1 MGKKKLLYY
10 ELTRKTLSKSK
21 DEDGNR
27 TPQIMFGVESRLPDH
42 PFLEDWGERYQSIFR
57 TAVNALQNGVTEDQI
72 EKSFQGRF
80 GIEWAWADSIATD
93 ANATI
98 KQLQSS
104 KQNCI
109 EALKVDIEIGKK
121 VASETITK
129 MELQLENPTKK
140 NMLGFAKRLMG
151 VESKI
156 HRIHR
161 QETKLN
167 RLLSE
172 QRLHICFG
180 GSKLASSQH
189 HLDENNYDSID
200 QWREDWLK
208 KRSGNFYSVGKGR
221 VTGNNPVAGI
231 HHIEDDLFKV
241 VLSVPTFLRFVYGKT
256 VELEFSLDGK
266 RKSDILYAL
275 EANKPITVSCFRREH
290 KDDQWYIHLSSYI
303 ADIPTVTS
311 MRNGCLGID
320 LNAKTIDVIYIK
332 PDGNPDRAF
341 SGASTRKVSGGSFPR
356 HTSAW
361 RKPPGGSVRQD
372 KGLSFAIP
380 IGTTGQVKSQL
391 RDIVKDIVILASS
404 LNCWIACENL
414 DFTQK
419 KASLRHTGSRD
430 YNRMLSGFIYD
441 GFRSALVVRAEKY
454 GVGVKFVSAVYSSV
468 IGMVKYMSKYGLN
481 SATAAA
487 MTIARRALG
496 FRELIPQQWLKT
508 LPAFF
513 SPEDKKDA
521 GFGSGW
527 RKISKLLRDN
537 QIHRGQ
543 HFQPNTVLRLLK
555 DSPQSSR
562 GKKGRKT
569 AVTLVTVLSHTNGR
583 EPPVRCAAIS

>member
-1 MGKKKLLYY
+1 MGKKKSLYY

-21 DEDGNR
+21 DLEGNK
-27 TPQIMFGVESRLPDH
+27 TPQIMFGVESRLPEH

-57 TAVNALQNGVTEDQI
+57 TAVNALQNGATEDQI

-80 GIEWAWADSIATD
+80 GIGWAWADSIATD

-98 KQLQSS
+98 RQLTTS
-104 KQNCI
+104 KQNRI

-121 VASETITK
+121 VASEIITK

-151 VESKI
+151 LESKI
-156 HRIHR
+156 DRIHR
-161 QETKLN
+161 KEIELN
-167 RLLSE
+167 RLRSE

-221 VTGNNPVAGI
+221 VAGNNSVAGI
-231 HHIEDDLFKV
+231 HHVEDDLFKV
-241 VLSVPTFLRFVYGKT
+241 ILSVPTFLRFVYGKT
-256 VELEFSLDGK
+256 VELEFTLDGK

-341 SGASTRKVSGGSFPR
+341 
-356 HTSAW
+356 
-361 RKPPGGSVRQD
+361 

-441 GFRSALVVRAEKY
+441 GFRSALVVRAEKN

-496 FRELIPQQWLKT
+496 YDELIPQQWLKT

-537 QIHRGQ
+537 HIHRGQ

-555 DSPQSSR
+555 DSLQSSR
-562 GKKGRKT
+562 GLKGRNA
-569 AVTLVTVLSHTNGR
+569 AVTLVAS
-583 EPPVRCAAIS
+583 S

>member
-1 MGKKKLLYY
+1 MGKKKSLYY

-27 TPQIMFGVESRLPDH
+27 TPQIMFGVESRLPEH

-80 GIEWAWADSIATD
+80 GIGWAWADSIATD

-104 KQNCI
+104 KQNRI
-109 EALKVDIEIGKK
+109 EALKVDIESGKK
-121 VASETITK
+121 AASETITK

-151 VESKI
+151 LESKI
-156 HRIHR
+156 DRIHR
-161 QETKLN
+161 KEIELN
-167 RLLSE
+167 RLRSE

-180 GSKLASSQH
+180 GSKLANAQH

-221 VTGNNPVAGI
+221 VAGNNPVAGI

-256 VELEFSLDGK
+256 VELEFTLDGK

-332 PDGNPDRAF
+332 PDGNPERSF
-341 SGASTRKVSGGSFPR
+341 SGAPPFSLRRRYANGKASPT
-356 HTSAW
+356 TW
-361 RKPPGGSVRQD
+361 RCPPGCV
-372 KGLSFAIP
+372 
-380 IGTTGQVKSQL
+380 
-391 RDIVKDIVILASS
+391 
-404 LNCWIACENL
+404 
-414 DFTQK
+414 
-419 KASLRHTGSRD
+419 
-430 YNRMLSGFIYD
+430 
-441 GFRSALVVRAEKY
+441 
-454 GVGVKFVSAVYSSV
+454 
-468 IGMVKYMSKYGLN
+468 
-481 SATAAA
+481 
-487 MTIARRALG
+487 
-496 FRELIPQQWLKT
+496 
-508 LPAFF
+508 PAFF

-537 QIHRGQ
+537 HIRRGQ
-543 HFQPNTVLRLLK
+543 HFQPNIVLRLLV

-562 GKKGRKT
+562 GKKGRNA
-569 AVTLVTVLSHTNGR
+569 AVTLVAVLSHTNGR
-583 EPPVRCAAIS
+583 EPPVRCAASS

>member
-1 MGKKKLLYY
+1 MGKKKSLYY

-21 DEDGNR
+21 DLDGNK
-27 TPQIMFGVESRLPDH
+27 TPQIMFGVESRLPEH

-57 TAVNALQNGVTEDQI
+57 TAVNALQNGATEDQI

-80 GIEWAWADSIATD
+80 GIGWAWADSIATD

-98 KQLQSS
+98 KQLTTS
-104 KQNCI
+104 KKNCI
-109 EALKVDIEIGKK
+109 EALKVDIESGKK
-121 VASETITK
+121 AASETITK
-129 MELQLENPTKK
+129 MEFQLENPTKK

-151 VESKI
+151 LESKI
-156 HRIHR
+156 NRIHR
-161 QETKLN
+161 KEIELN
-167 RLLSE
+167 RLRRK

-208 KRSGNFYSVGKGR
+208 KRSGNFYSVGKGS
-221 VTGNNPVAGI
+221 VYGNNPVAGI
-231 HHIEDDLFKV
+231 HHVEDDLFKV
-241 VLSVPTFLRFVYGKT
+241 VLSVPTFLREDYSKT
-256 VELEFSLDGK
+256 VELEFTLDGK

-303 ADIPTVTS
+303 SDIPTVTS

-332 PDGNPDRAF
+332 PDGNPDRSFKGF
-341 SGASTRKVSGGSFPR
+341 SC
-356 HTSAW
+356 
-361 RKPPGGSVRQD
+361 
-372 KGLSFAIP
+372 AIP
-380 IGTTGQVKSQL
+380 IGTTGQVKAQL

-414 DFTQK
+414 DFTKK

-441 GFRSALVVRAEKY
+441 GFRSALVVRAEKN
-454 GVGVKFVSAVYSSV
+454 GVGVKFVSAAYSSV

-496 FRELIPQQWLKT
+496 YDELIPQQWLKT

-537 QIHRGQ
+537 HIHRGQ
-543 HFQPNTVLRLLK
+543 HFQPNIVLRLLT
-555 DSPQSSR
+555 DSLISSR
-562 GKKGRKT
+562 GLKGRNA
-569 AVTLVTVLSHTNGR
+569 AVTLVAGS
-583 EPPVRCAAIS
+583 

>member
-1 MGKKKLLYY
+1 MGKKKSLYY
-10 ELTRKTLSKSK
+10 DLTRKTLSKSK
-21 DEDGNR
+21 DLEGNK
-27 TPQIMFGVESRLPDH
+27 TPQIMFGVESRLPEH

-57 TAVNALQNGVTEDQI
+57 TAVNALQNGATEDQI

-80 GIEWAWADSIATD
+80 GIGWAWADSIASN

-98 KQLQSS
+98 RQLTTS
-104 KQNCI
+104 KQNRI

-121 VASETITK
+121 VASEIITK
-129 MELQLENPTKK
+129 MELQLESWAGNHCQSNPTKK

-151 VESKI
+151 LESKI
-156 HRIHR
+156 DRIHR
-161 QETKLN
+161 KEIELN
-167 RLLSE
+167 RLRSE

-221 VTGNNPVAGI
+221 VAGNNPVAGI
-231 HHIEDDLFKV
+231 HHVEDGLFKV
-241 VLSVPTFLRFVYGKT
+241 ILSVPTFLREDYGKT
-256 VELEFSLDGK
+256 VELEFTLDGK
-266 RKSDILYAL
+266 RKRDILYAL

-332 PDGNPDRAF
+332 PDGNPDR
-341 SGASTRKVSGGSFPR
+341 SF
-356 HTSAW
+356 
-361 RKPPGGSVRQD
+361 
-372 KGLSFAIP
+372 KGLSFEIP
-380 IGTTGQVKSQL
+380 IGTTGQVKAQL

-414 DFTQK
+414 DFTRK

-441 GFRSALVVRAEKY
+441 GFRSALVVRAEKN

-527 RKISKLLRDN
+527 KKISKLLRDHH
-537 QIHRGQ
+537 IHRGQ
-543 HFQPNTVLRLLK
+543 HFQPNIVLRLLV
-555 DSPQSSR
+555 DSLLGGSP
-562 GKKGRKT
+562 
-569 AVTLVTVLSHTNGR
+569 A
-583 EPPVRCAAIS
+583 

>member
-1 MGKKKLLYY
+1 MGKKKGVYY

-27 TPQIMFGVESRLPDH
+27 TPQIMFGVESRLPEH
-42 PFLEDWGERYQSIFR
+42 PFLEDWGNRYQSIFR
-57 TAVNALQNGVTEDQI
+57 TAVNALQHGETEDQI

-80 GIEWAWADSIATD
+80 GIGWAWADSIATD

-98 KQLQSS
+98 KQLTTS

-121 VASETITK
+121 AASETITK
-129 MELQLENPTKK
+129 MEFQLENPTKK

-151 VESKI
+151 LESKI

-161 QETKLN
+161 QEISLN

-221 VTGNNPVAGI
+221 VAGNNPVAGI
-231 HHIEDDLFKV
+231 HHVEDDLFKV
-241 VLSVPTFLRFVYGKT
+241 VLSVPTFLREDYGKT
-256 VELEFSLDGK
+256 VELEFTLDGK

-290 KDDQWYIHLSSYI
+290 KDNQWYIHLSSYI

-332 PDGNPDRAF
+332 PDGNPDRSFKGF
-341 SGASTRKVSGGSFPR
+341 SFG
-356 HTSAW
+356 
-361 RKPPGGSVRQD
+361 
-372 KGLSFAIP
+372 IP

-441 GFRSALVVRAEKY
+441 GFRSALVVRAEKN

-496 FRELIPQQWLKT
+496 YDELIPQQWLKT

-537 QIHRGQ
+537 QIRRGQ

-562 GKKGRKT
+562 GKKGRNA
-569 AVTLVTVLSHTNGR
+569 AVTLVAGS
-583 EPPVRCAAIS
+583 

>member
-1 MGKKKLLYY
+1 MAIKRHKLCL
-10 ELTRKTLSKSK
+10 
-21 DEDGNR
+21 GW
-27 TPQIMFGVESRLPDH
+27 ESRLPEH

-57 TAVNALQNGVTEDQI
+57 TAVNALQNGATEDQI

-80 GIEWAWADSIATD
+80 GIGWAWADSIATD

-98 KQLQSS
+98 KQLTTS
-104 KQNCI
+104 KKNCI
-109 EALKVDIEIGKK
+109 EALKVDIESGKK
-121 VASETITK
+121 AASETITK
-129 MELQLENPTKK
+129 MEFQLENPTKK

-151 VESKI
+151 LESKI
-156 HRIHR
+156 NRIHR
-161 QETKLN
+161 KEIELN
-167 RLLSE
+167 RLRRK

-208 KRSGNFYSVGKGR
+208 KRSGNFYSVGKGS
-221 VTGNNPVAGI
+221 VYGNNPVAGI
-231 HHIEDDLFKV
+231 HHVEDDLFKV
-241 VLSVPTFLRFVYGKT
+241 VLSVPTFLREDYSKT
-256 VELEFSLDGK
+256 VELEFTLDGK

-303 ADIPTVTS
+303 SDIPTVTS

-332 PDGNPDRAF
+332 PDGNPDRSFKGF
-341 SGASTRKVSGGSFPR
+341 SC
-356 HTSAW
+356 
-361 RKPPGGSVRQD
+361 
-372 KGLSFAIP
+372 AIP
-380 IGTTGQVKSQL
+380 IGTTGQVKAQL

-414 DFTQK
+414 DFTKK

-441 GFRSALVVRAEKY
+441 GFRSALVVRAEKN
-454 GVGVKFVSAVYSSV
+454 GVGVKFVSAAYSSV

-496 FRELIPQQWLKT
+496 YDELIPQQWLKT

-537 QIHRGQ
+537 HIHRGQ
-543 HFQPNTVLRLLK
+543 HFQPNIVLRLLT
-555 DSPQSSR
+555 DSLISSR
-562 GKKGRKT
+562 GLKGRNA
-569 AVTLVTVLSHTNGR
+569 AVTLVAGS
-583 EPPVRCAAIS
+583 

>member
-1 MGKKKLLYY
+1 MGKKKGVYY

-21 DEDGNR
+21 DKDGNK
-27 TPQIMFGVESRLPDH
+27 TPQIMFGVESRLPEH
-42 PFLEDWGERYQSIFR
+42 PFLEDWGNRYQSIFR
-57 TAVNALQNGVTEDQI
+57 TAVNALQHGATEDQI

-98 KQLQSS
+98 KQLTTS

-121 VASETITK
+121 AASETITK
-129 MELQLENPTKK
+129 MEFQLENPTKK

-151 VESKI
+151 LESKI

-161 QETKLN
+161 QEISLN

-180 GSKLASSQH
+180 GSKLANAQH
-189 HLDENNYDSID
+189 HLDENKYDSID

-221 VTGNNPVAGI
+221 VAGNNPVAGI
-231 HHIEDDLFKV
+231 HYLEGDLFKV
-241 VLSVPTFLRFVYGKT
+241 VLSVPTFLREDYGKT
-256 VELEFSLDGK
+256 VELEFTLDGK

-341 SGASTRKVSGGSFPR
+341 
-356 HTSAW
+356 
-361 RKPPGGSVRQD
+361 

-419 KASLRHTGSRD
+419 KASLRHTGSRE

-441 GFRSALVVRAEKY
+441 GFRSALVVRAEKN

-537 QIHRGQ
+537 HIHRGQ
-543 HFQPNTVLRLLK
+543 HFQPNTVLRLIL

-562 GKKGRKT
+562 GKKGRNA
-569 AVTLVTVLSHTNGR
+569 AVTLVAS
-583 EPPVRCAAIS
+583 S